1 MSTTAF
7 FKMSFINLNSSLA
20 KKILILL
27 VTERNII
34 WIVELETRNNS
45 TESKFHDPEINS
57 LGDNHGFNHGQ
68 LT

>member
-1 MSTTAF
+1 M
-7 FKMSFINLNSSLA
+7 A